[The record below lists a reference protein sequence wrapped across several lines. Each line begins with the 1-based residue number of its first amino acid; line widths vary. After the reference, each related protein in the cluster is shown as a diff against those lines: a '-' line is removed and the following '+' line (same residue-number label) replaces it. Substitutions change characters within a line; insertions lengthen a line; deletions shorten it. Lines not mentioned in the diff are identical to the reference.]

1 METREIRIQD
11 FAAEHHLAR
20 HARGLAGGVRA
31 RFEADHRVAFF
42 TGEQNTDWAAVMAA
56 SVLKSAPVLV
66 ICVTFQRFFG
76 HGLAEGA
83 VKG

>member
-1 METREIRIQD
+1 M
-11 FAAEHHLAR
+11 
-20 HARGLAGGVRA
+20 
-31 RFEADHRVAFF
+31 AFF

-56 SVLKSAPVLV
+56 SVLMSAPVLV